1 MDIKVGID
9 AEQHDAIW
17 AMQEKYGGHM
27 GQHPDHTL
35 RDWRDAVK
43 HDDTRVGYWEWV
55 LICLGGAS

>member
-27 GQHPDHTL
+27 GQHPEYPF
-35 RDWRDAVK
+35 REWRKAVGFRE
-43 HDDTRVGYWEWV
+43 TRVGYWEWV
-55 LICLGGAS
+55 LEQGGTA